1 MLACPDCG
9 GVLNELADGD
19 LVRYRCQVG
28 HAYAPESLY
37 LEQRSTLEGALW
49 AALRAL
55 EEQASLGR
63 RMAVRARELHQSKS
77 ASRYDECA
85 EAAEGQAR
93 TVREALLLGAA
104 AKQEA
109 GQ

>member
-1 MLACPDCG
+1 MLACPECG

-19 LVRYRCQVG
+19 LVRYRCPVG

-55 EEQASLGR
+55 DAGR
-63 RMAVRARELHQSKS
+63 R
-77 ASRYDECA
+77 
-85 EAAEGQAR
+85 
-93 TVREALLLGAA
+93 ALGGAA
-104 AKQEA
+104 GARGA
-109 GQ
+109 GLARPAHGREGA